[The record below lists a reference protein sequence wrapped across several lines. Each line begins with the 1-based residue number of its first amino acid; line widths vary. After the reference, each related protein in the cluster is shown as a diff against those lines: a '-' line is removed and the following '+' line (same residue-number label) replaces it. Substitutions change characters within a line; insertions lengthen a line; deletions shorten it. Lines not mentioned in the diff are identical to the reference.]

1 MSALRTSYS
10 HLTLW
15 ELPGCCVEHYTEFLG
30 SRIKYVSVMKSFILW
45 PGTAKTSILSLSLG
59 HHQCDKISLVLHI
72 YDIHLAV
79 PLHTSF
85 SNHDHFLKS
94 NRHGF
99 KKLQMFKVV
108 FFGSLYLWGSYFA
121 WWLCPKLCMIFCLG
135 LIPKSWSFH
144 LCVYRSV
151 NMVGLHHWCRD
162 RRQGVICQHR
172 WTWRNGWGAGV

>member
-10 HLTLW
+10 HLTLGASRLLCGTLYRVFRLAYKIR
-15 ELPGCCVEHYTEFLG
+15 ECNEEF
-30 SRIKYVSVMKSFILW
+30 YSVAWHSKNFNIVIPLD
-45 PGTAKTSILSLSLG
+45 TINV
-59 HHQCDKISLVLHI
+59 INLVLHI

-108 FFGSLYLWGSYFA
+108 FFGSLYL
-121 WWLCPKLCMIFCLG
+121 
-135 LIPKSWSFH
+135 
-144 LCVYRSV
+144 
-151 NMVGLHHWCRD
+151 
-162 RRQGVICQHR
+162 
-172 WTWRNGWGAGV
+172 